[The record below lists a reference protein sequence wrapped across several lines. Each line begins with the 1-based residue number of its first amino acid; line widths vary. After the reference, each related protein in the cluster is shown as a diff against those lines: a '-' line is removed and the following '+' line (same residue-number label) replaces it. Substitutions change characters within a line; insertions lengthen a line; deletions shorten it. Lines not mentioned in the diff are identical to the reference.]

1 MSSEPTAEQIR
12 DVVRGRY
19 AEAARQAQRQGSSG
33 CCSGSAPSQTQLYQ
47 VAQLQEVPET
57 AALASLGCGNPTL
70 LAQLKEG
77 ETVLDLGSGGGIDVL
92 LSARRVGPT
101 GKAYGLDMTDEI
113 LALARENAGKAGVT
127 NVEFLKGQIESIPLP
142 DASVDVIISNCV
154 INLSAD
160 KDAVLSE
167 AFRVLKPGGRF
178 AVADIVV
185 RGGPLPAPVRRMMSL
200 WVGCI
205 AGALG
210 EDEYRAKLAK
220 SGFGGIDLEVLKE
233 YDLEDV
239 PEDMRSCIPSD
250 LSLPD
255 GTKIVSAFIRATK
268 GGGSEGTGGSRPV
281 TIRKGSESSVK
292 PAASGCCGGTASA
305 PAARSKAAASD
316 EVKSYFREVA
326 PHWDQMRQ
334 GYFTEEVRDAAIA
347 RANLGPDSV
356 VADVGTGTGFMLVGV
371 APRVRQAYGFDN
383 SPEML
388 EVARANLSGQANVEL
403 RLSDGS
409 SLPLGDG
416 TVDTV
421 FANMYLHHAPD
432 PSAAIREAARLL
444 RSGGRLVITDVDQ
457 HQEEWMRTEMADL
470 WLGFDRE
477 QVAGWFRT
485 AGLTEV
491 QVECA
496 QST

>member
-1 MSSEPTAEQIR
+1 MSGEPTAEQIR
-12 DVVRGRY
+12 DIVRGRY

-33 CCSGSAPSQTQLYQ
+33 CCSGSAPSQSQLYQ

-101 GKAYGLDMTDEI
+101 GKAYGLDMTDEM

-127 NVEFLKGQIESIPLP
+127 NVEFLEGQIESIPLP

-185 RGGPLPAPVRRMMSL
+185 RDGPLPAPVRRMMSL
-200 WVGCI
+200 WAGCI

-210 EDEYRAKLAK
+210 EDDYRAKLAK
-220 SGFGGIDLEVLKE
+220 AGFGGIDLEVLKE

-239 PEDMRSCIPSD
+239 PEDVRCCIPSD
-250 LSLPD
+250 LSLPG
-255 GTKIVSAFIRATK
+255 GTKVVSAFIRATK
-268 GGGSEGTGGSRPV
+268 GDGSEGMKGSRPV
-281 TIRKGSESSVK
+281 TIRKGSKSPVK
-292 PAASGCCGGTASA
+292 PAASGCCGGAASA
-305 PAARSKAAASD
+305 PAALEVAASD

-347 RANLGPDSV
+347 RANLGRDSV
-356 VADVGTGTGFMLVGV
+356 VADVGTGTGFMLDGV
-371 APRVRQAYGFDN
+371 APRVRKAYGFDN
-383 SPEML
+383 SAEML
-388 EVARANLSGQANVEL
+388 GVARTNLSRLGNVEL
-403 RLSDGS
+403 RLSEGS
-409 SLPLGDG
+409 SLPLEDG
-416 TVDTV
+416 SLDAV

-432 PSAAIREAARLL
+432 PAAAVREMARMLKP
-444 RSGGRLVITDVDQ
+444 GGRLVITDVDR
-457 HQEEWMRTEMADL
+457 HQEEWMRVEMADL

-477 QVAGWFRT
+477 QVAGWYRA
-485 AGLTEV
+485 AGLAEV

-496 QST
+496 EST